1 MDTLTLYAHAMA
13 IEREA
18 VERYAE
24 FAERMDREGN
34 FAVAALFRMLS
45 TLEAKHLDELKR
57 RTAKMNLPPLEADYS
72 WPGPE
77 APETAGHTEVT
88 RGMTQRRGLEMA
100 LQAEKR
106 ARAFFEQ
113 AARVADD
120 ADARTLAREMAA
132 EEAEHAELIE
142 RMLSGMPGGAVDWP
156 VDMTHD

>member
-1 MDTLTLYAHAMA
+1 MDILTLYAHAMA

-24 FAERMDREGN
+24 FAGRMEREGN

-77 APETAGHTEVT
+77 APETLARGAELT

-120 ADARTLAREMAA
+120 ADTRTLAREMAA
-132 EEAEHAELIE
+132 EEAEHAELIG
-142 RMLSGMPGGAVDWP
+142 RMLSRTPGGAVDWP
-156 VDMTHD
+156 LVV

>member
-1 MDTLTLYAHAMA
+1 MSEYTAELYVQAIA

-24 FAERMDREGN
+24 FGERMEREGN

-77 APETAGHTEVT
+77 APETLARAELA
-88 RGMTQRRGLEMA
+88 RGMTQRRALEMA

-120 ADARTLAREMAA
+120 ADTRTLAREMAA
-132 EEAEHAELIE
+132 EEAEHAELIG
-142 RMLSGMPGGAVDWP
+142 RMLSRTPGGAVDWP
-156 VDMTHD
+156 LVV